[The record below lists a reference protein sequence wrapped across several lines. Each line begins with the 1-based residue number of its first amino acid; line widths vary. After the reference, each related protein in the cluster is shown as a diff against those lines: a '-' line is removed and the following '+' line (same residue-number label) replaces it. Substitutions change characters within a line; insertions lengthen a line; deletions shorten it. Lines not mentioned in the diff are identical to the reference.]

1 MKAVKKGLIKHL
13 RVKNKIKQHARRDK
27 RYQKMYQKHEGIR
40 KETVAKIESGQI
52 TAESQL
58 EKVNKQLERIRR
70 RMSTLS
76 KKDMA
81 AAAKTE
87 RLLDKLEK

>member
-1 MKAVKKGLIKHL
+1 MKAVKKGLIKDL
-13 RVKNKIKQHARRDK
+13 RIKNKFKQHARRDK
-27 RYQKMYQKHEGIR
+27 RYQKMYQKHENI
-40 KETVAKIESGQI
+40 KQQTVAKIESGQI

-76 KKDMA
+76 KKDLA
-81 AAAKTE
+81 SAAKTE
-87 RLLDKLEK
+87 RLLDK